1 MTTEEYRQ
9 AKETVLN
16 IVNGNLAWSDSMS
29 TVCLDQQQRHP
40 DKFPKGSAFQS
51 FDESLADIIR
61 DLTLYQD
68 ERRIESSFQSAE
80 L

>member
-1 MTTEEYRQ
+1 MTEEEYRQ
-9 AKETVLN
+9 ATGTVLN

-29 TVCLDQQQRHP
+29 TVCLDQHERHP
-40 DKFPKGSAFQS
+40 EKFPKGSAFQS
-51 FDESLADIIR
+51 FDESLDDIIR
-61 DLTLYQD
+61 DLTSYRD

>member
-1 MTTEEYRQ
+1 MTEEEYRQ
-9 AKETVLN
+9 ARDIVSN
-16 IVNGNLAWSDSMS
+16 IVDGNFAWSDPTS
-29 TVCLDQQQRHP
+29 TVCLDQQLRNP

-51 FDESLADIIR
+51 FDESLEDVIR
-61 DLTLYQD
+61 DLTAYRD

>member
-29 TVCLDQQQRHP
+29 TVCLDQQQRHL

-61 DLTLYQD
+61 DLTLYQE